1 MARALCAKRVASRAS
16 LSQDESHME
25 AAALVSL
32 ASAFAYATPGV
43 LSEHERPEV
52 LSFIALLAQ
61 KYK

>member
-1 MARALCAKRVASRAS
+1 VARALCAKRVAPRAS
-16 LSQDESHME
+16 LSPDESHTE

-52 LSFIALLAQ
+52 RSLLALLVQ
-61 KYK
+61 KYT